1 MEKPIDL
8 ALKEAVAAH
17 KGNKLQKARQL
28 YDAIL
33 KAHPDHPD
41 ANYQL
46 ALFILATDKPETAIP
61 FLEKAA
67 TAKPSTE
74 QYWLA
79 YIEGLLIANRLDDA
93 HSALN
98 EAKLCGTSP
107 KALHALDKQLQFA
120 SSHQSITAQ
129 KESNDSPSGQPNDLS
144 PAVDL
149 REAGEWK
156 KALEWLTNF
165 VKGDPLNPEALS
177 LLSEVLLLCKNEV
190 GAQDVLSKAISI
202 NAQLPSVRRNQA
214 RLLLK
219 QSRPTEALQTAELAY
234 RESSEDPENL
244 LLLGI
249 CLGANDRDS
258 EALPVFNKL
267 LSINPDCAEAYAS
280 RALIRYRADDRP
292 GAIHDAEKATT
303 LKPHLAQ
310 PWALLSSLY
319 DKNNDLPAAV
329 AAISNAH
336 ENDPENITLMIQLGN
351 LLRKENKVEEAGR
364 ALKRAVKLAPQNPN
378 AWEALGIVLDQ
389 DRQTAKAKVA
399 YSRALQLAPQKPYV
413 ATRLGEIARVDGD
426 LESAYQ
432 YFEMALRAEPNH
444 ALAHFNLGVALQD
457 LGNLDEAEASYKK
470 AIELQPNF
478 AEAFS
483 NLGMLLKNIGRLE
496 EAEASYTKAI
506 AAKPDFTVALLNRAL
521 LSFAKRDFQ
530 AALNDADCC
539 DTATSRAMSL
549 EALYALGRTEEVYQ
563 RIKNQSELDRN
574 NITVA
579 AFAAYVAQKE
589 ARATASKFCQNPME
603 FLYFS
608 KISRHVDEQSTFITE
623 LRQELRNYPTVWE
636 PIGASTHKGSHTP
649 RQTNLFAQQGA
660 KLEQLR
666 AIILSEIETYFAN
679 FEEEQCVFVNDR
691 PRNGKLRGWT
701 VILRQQG
708 YQAPHIHPGGW
719 LSGVCYLQVVPS
731 LGQQEGAIEFSLNG
745 LRYSDL
751 KSPKLVHQP
760 MQGDIILFPSS
771 LHHRTIPFTTDAERI
786 IIGFDLL
793 PDRAD

>member
-46 ALFILATDKPETAIP
+46 ALFILATDKAETAIP

-93 HSALN
+93 LSALN
-98 EAKLCGTSP
+98 EAKLCGISP
-107 KALHALDKQLQFA
+107 KALHRLEKQLQFI
-120 SSHQSITAQ
+120 SSHQSIKAKHEPTDRAGAH
-129 KESNDSPSGQPNDLS
+129 PSDLS
-144 PAVDL
+144 PAVEL

-190 GAQDVLSKAISI
+190 GAQEVLSKAISI
-202 NAQLPSVRRNQA
+202 NAQLPSVRRNHA

-219 QSRPTEALQTAELAY
+219 QSRPKEALQSAELACQ
-234 RESSEDPENL
+234 ESSEDPDNL
-244 LLLGI
+244 LLLGV
-249 CLGANDRDS
+249 CLGANNRDS

-267 LSINPDCAEAYAS
+267 LSINPDCAEAYAN
-280 RALIRYRADDRP
+280 RALIKYRADDGP
-292 GAIHDAEKATT
+292 GAIDDAEKATM
-303 LKPHLAQ
+303 LKPFLAQ

-319 DKNNDLPAAV
+319 HQNDNVPAAV
-329 AAISNAH
+329 AAIGNAH
-336 ENDPENITLMIQLGN
+336 ENDPENITFMVQLGN
-351 LLRKENKVEEAGR
+351 LLRQENKMREAGR
-364 ALKRAVKLAPQNPN
+364 VLERAVKFGPQDPK
-378 AWEALGIVLDQ
+378 AWAALGSALDQ
-389 DRQTAKAKVA
+389 DRQIAKAKVA
-399 YSRALQLAPQKPYV
+399 YSRALQLAPQTTGV
-413 ATRLGEIARVDGD
+413 AFRLGTIATTDGD
-426 LESAYQ
+426 LRSAHQ
-432 YFEMALRAEPNH
+432 YFEMALRADPNH
-444 ALAHFNLGVALQD
+444 ALAHFNLGVVLQD
-457 LGNLDEAEASYKK
+457 LGRVDDAEASYRR
-470 AIELQPNF
+470 ALELRPNL

-483 NLGMLLKNIGRLE
+483 NLGMLLTNKGRFE
-496 EAEASYTKAI
+496 QAEASYTKAI
-506 AAKPDFTVALLNRAL
+506 AAKPDFSEALLNRAM
-521 LSFAKRDFQ
+521 LSFSKKDFQ
-530 AALNDADCC
+530 AALNDADLC
-539 DTATSRAMSL
+539 DTAESRALGL

-563 RIKNQSELDRN
+563 RIKKQSELDST

-579 AFAAYVAQKE
+579 AFAAYVAHKE
-589 ARATASKFCQNPME
+589 GIATASKFCPNPME

-608 KISRHVDEQSTFITE
+608 TISRQLDNQSVLITE
-623 LRQELRNYPTVWE
+623 LLRELSNHQKVWE
-636 PIGASTHKGSHTP
+636 PTGASIHKGFVTP
-649 RQTNLFAQQGA
+649 RQMNLFAQRSVPF
-660 KLEQLR
+660 EQLYV
-666 AIILSEIETYFAN
+666 IILNEIETYFAN
-679 FEEEQCVFVNDR
+679 FKDEQCVFVNDR
-691 PRNGKLRGWT
+691 PLNGELRGWS
-701 VILRQQG
+701 VVQERQG
-708 YQAPHIHPGGW
+708 YEAAHIHPGGW

-745 LRYSDL
+745 RRYSDL

-793 PDRAD
+793 PDRSD